1 LKKFLYFILFINIVF
16 PQVRIGE
23 FQSIPSFVN
32 IQDIALSKD
41 AILYVSNSGFIEYK
55 NKEQSFNIISIDQGL
70 AFNELNKIYAD
81 FNGNYWIGS
90 NKGIQV
96 WSANEKKLKEKFD
109 LDIEQV
115 SGFIDYNNLI
125 YASAKLNGEWGLIEF
140 KYIDDK
146 IYYRDF
152 YSRSDISN
160 ISNITVFNDDIYIL
174 SSKRILSGNPFNE
187 HISYWENP
195 MPDLSDDIIDFSS
208 DENNLFVLTNSAIH
222 QLFRDKS
229 IEVFI
234 NNNSNLGS
242 IKRISILDNNLYAIS
257 DSSIFRISKNQLTTL
272 YQDSSLNFAD
282 IESDK
287 DNLWLATDYG
297 LGQFRDGAYEN
308 LLFNQPFISSPDI
321 VEISDRSQLI
331 LANSKG
337 VSLSGWVN
345 YSTQALPKDI
355 SIDFNL
361 SNIELDFGE
370 KISKSIFHNNT
381 LFVSLINSQSAGI
394 FSFEISNN
402 RLNLIKRYFSH
413 DNQNSI
419 LSQYVI
425 NDMAIDNQ
433 DNLWA
438 TSSGKQDYP
447 LSVFNDIQ
455 SRHFAFDSPQNSIIT
470 GGGSIAIDNY
480 NRAWITSLNEMFMYH
495 YSGNVMDPQNENW
508 ISQSIVPGLNRPPV
522 TIGVSKNN
530 ILWILT
536 EYGLIY
542 KELRAS
548 NSEPVARTGPIT
560 TNGNITPY
568 FSNIPFDENSIIR
581 FDPQGNI
588 WVTSKSNGIFVL
600 DINREYWPNIDG
612 INSSNSKLL
621 SNEVKDI
628 KFNANKGLAYIS
640 TNLGVSK
647 FKIPFASEIK
657 KTNQIDFFPSPYR
670 IPSQYPLTIDGVPEK
685 SSIQIMTLNGTIVAT
700 IDANQING
708 YQAFW
713 DGLDD
718 NGKFVGSGVYLILII
733 SQKHKTSIIKK
744 LAVIRS

>member
-1 LKKFLYFILFINIVF
+1 MKKFLYFILFINIVF
-16 PQVRIGE
+16 SQVRIGE
-23 FQSIPSFVN
+23 FQSISSFLN
-32 IQDIALSKD
+32 IKDITLSND
-41 AILYVSNSGFIEYK
+41 AILYVSNSGFVEYK
-55 NKEQSFNIISIDQGL
+55 NKEQSFDIISIDQGL
-70 AFNELNKIYAD
+70 AFNELNKIHTD
-81 FNGNYWIGS
+81 INGNYWIGS

-96 WSANEKKLKEKFD
+96 WSVNEKKLKEKFD
-109 LDIEQV
+109 LDIEQI

-140 KYIDDK
+140 KYVDDK

-160 ISNITVFNDDIYIL
+160 ISSIIVFNDDIYIL
-174 SSKRILSGNPFNE
+174 SSKRILSGNPAKE
-187 HISYWENP
+187 HISYWTNP

-208 DENNLFVLTNSAIH
+208 NENSLFVLTNTAVH
-222 QLFRDKS
+222 QLFSDKS

-234 NNNSNLGS
+234 NNNSSLGS

-257 DSSIFRISKNQLTTL
+257 DSSIFRISKNQLTSL
-272 YQDSSLNFAD
+272 FLDSRLNFTD

-287 DNLWLATDYG
+287 ENLWLGTDHG
-297 LGQFRDGAYEN
+297 LGHFRDGEYEN
-308 LLFNQPFISSPDI
+308 LLFNQPFINSPDI
-321 VEISDRSQLI
+321 VEISDHNQLI

-345 YSTQALPKDI
+345 YSTETLPKDI

-361 SNIELDFGE
+361 SNIKLDFGE
-370 KISKSIFHNNT
+370 KISKSIFHKNK
-381 LFVSLINSQSAGI
+381 LFVSLINSTSAGI
-394 FSFEISNN
+394 LSFEISNN
-402 RLNLIKRYFSH
+402 KLNLNKRYFSY
-413 DNQNSI
+413 DSQNSI
-419 LSQYVI
+419 LAHYVI
-425 NDMAIDNQ
+425 DDMKIDNK

-447 LSVFNDIQ
+447 LSVFNESE
-455 SRHFAFDSPQNSIIT
+455 SRNFALDSPEISIIS
-470 GGGSIAIDNY
+470 GGSPIAIDNY
-480 NRAWITSLNEMFMYH
+480 NRLWIASLNEIFMYH
-495 YSGNVMDPQNENW
+495 YSGDVMDPQNENW
-508 ISQSIVPGLNRPPV
+508 ISQSIIPGLSRSPL

-536 EYGLIY
+536 DYGLIY
-542 KELRAS
+542 KQLRAS
-548 NSEPVARTGPIT
+548 NSEPVAKTGPIT
-560 TNGNITPY
+560 TSGNIAPY

-581 FDPQGNI
+581 FDPRGNI
-588 WVTSKSNGIFVL
+588 WVTSKSNGIFIL
-600 DINREYWPNIDG
+600 DTNREYWPNIDG
-612 INSSNSKLL
+612 INSSNSKLI

-628 KFNANKGLAYIS
+628 KFSADKGLAYIA

-657 KTNQIDFFPSPYR
+657 KTNQIDLFPSPYR
-670 IPSQYPLTIDGVPEK
+670 IPSQYPLTIDGIPEK

-713 DGLDD
+713 NGLDD
-718 NGKFVGSGVYLILII
+718 NGNFVGSGIYLILII
-733 SQKHKTSIIKK
+733 SQKHKTSIMKK
-744 LAVIRS
+744 LAVIKS

>member
-1 LKKFLYFILFINIVF
+1 MKKFLYFILFINIVF
-16 PQVRIGE
+16 SQVRIGE

-125 YASAKLNGEWGLIEF
+125 YASAKLSGEWGLIEF

-152 YSRSDISN
+152 YSRSDINN
-160 ISNITVFNDDIYIL
+160 ISKITVFNDDIYIL

-187 HISYWENP
+187 HISYWTNP

-222 QLFRDKS
+222 QLFRDKP

-321 VEISDRSQLI
+321 VEISDRSQVI

-337 VSLSGWVN
+337 V
-345 YSTQALPKDI
+345 A
-355 SIDFNL
+355 
-361 SNIELDFGE
+361 
-370 KISKSIFHNNT
+370 
-381 LFVSLINSQSAGI
+381 
-394 FSFEISNN
+394 
-402 RLNLIKRYFSH
+402 
-413 DNQNSI
+413 
-419 LSQYVI
+419 
-425 NDMAIDNQ
+425 
-433 DNLWA
+433 
-438 TSSGKQDYP
+438 
-447 LSVFNDIQ
+447 
-455 SRHFAFDSPQNSIIT
+455 
-470 GGGSIAIDNY
+470 
-480 NRAWITSLNEMFMYH
+480 
-495 YSGNVMDPQNENW
+495 
-508 ISQSIVPGLNRPPV
+508 
-522 TIGVSKNN
+522 
-530 ILWILT
+530 
-536 EYGLIY
+536 
-542 KELRAS
+542 
-548 NSEPVARTGPIT
+548 
-560 TNGNITPY
+560 
-568 FSNIPFDENSIIR
+568 
-581 FDPQGNI
+581 
-588 WVTSKSNGIFVL
+588 
-600 DINREYWPNIDG
+600 
-612 INSSNSKLL
+612 
-621 SNEVKDI
+621 
-628 KFNANKGLAYIS
+628 
-640 TNLGVSK
+640 
-647 FKIPFASEIK
+647 
-657 KTNQIDFFPSPYR
+657 
-670 IPSQYPLTIDGVPEK
+670 
-685 SSIQIMTLNGTIVAT
+685 
-700 IDANQING
+700 
-708 YQAFW
+708 
-713 DGLDD
+713 
-718 NGKFVGSGVYLILII
+718 
-733 SQKHKTSIIKK
+733 
-744 LAVIRS
+744 

>member
-16 PQVRIGE
+16 SQVRIGE
-23 FQSIPSFVN
+23 FQSISSFLN
-32 IQDIALSKD
+32 IKDITLSND
-41 AILYVSNSGFIEYK
+41 AILYVSNSGFVEYK
-55 NKEQSFNIISIDQGL
+55 NKEQSFDIISIDQGL
-70 AFNELNKIYAD
+70 AFNELNKIHTD
-81 FNGNYWIGS
+81 INGNYWIGS

-96 WSANEKKLKEKFD
+96 WSVNEKKLKEKFD
-109 LDIEQV
+109 LDIEQI

-140 KYIDDK
+140 KYVDDK

-160 ISNITVFNDDIYIL
+160 ISSIIVFNDDIYIL
-174 SSKRILSGNPFNE
+174 SSKRILSGNPVKE
-187 HISYWENP
+187 HISYWTNP

-208 DENNLFVLTNSAIH
+208 NENSLFVLTNTAVY
-222 QLFRDKS
+222 QLFSDKS

-234 NNNSNLGS
+234 NNNSSLGS

-257 DSSIFRISKNQLTTL
+257 DSSIFRISKNQLTSL
-272 YQDSSLNFAD
+272 FLDSRLNFTD

-287 DNLWLATDYG
+287 EDLWLGTNYG
-297 LGQFRDGAYEN
+297 LGRFRDGAYEN
-308 LLFNQPFISSPDI
+308 LLFNQPFINSPDI
-321 VEISDRSQLI
+321 VEISDHNQLI

-345 YSTQALPKDI
+345 YSTETLPKDI

-361 SNIELDFGE
+361 SNIKLDFGE
-370 KISKSIFHNNT
+370 KISKSIFHKNK
-381 LFVSLINSQSAGI
+381 LFVSLINSTSAGI
-394 FSFEISNN
+394 LSFEISNN
-402 RLNLIKRYFSH
+402 KLNLNKRYFSY
-413 DNQNSI
+413 DSQNSI
-419 LSQYVI
+419 LAHYVI
-425 NDMAIDNQ
+425 DDMKIDNK

-447 LSVFNDIQ
+447 LSVFNESE
-455 SRHFAFDSPQNSIIT
+455 SRNFALDSPEISIIS
-470 GGGSIAIDNY
+470 GGSPIAIDNY
-480 NRAWITSLNEMFMYH
+480 NRLWIASLNEIFMYH
-495 YSGNVMDPQNENW
+495 YSGDVMDPQNENW
-508 ISQSIVPGLNRPPV
+508 ISQSIIPGLSRSPL

-536 EYGLIY
+536 DYGLIY
-542 KELRAS
+542 KQLRAS
-548 NSEPVARTGPIT
+548 NSEPVAKTGPIT
-560 TNGNITPY
+560 TSGNIAPY

-581 FDPQGNI
+581 FDPRGNI
-588 WVTSKSNGIFVL
+588 WVTSKSNGIFIL
-600 DINREYWPNIDG
+600 DTNREYWPNIDG
-612 INSSNSKLL
+612 INSSNSKLI

-628 KFNANKGLAYIS
+628 KFSADKGLAYIA

-657 KTNQIDFFPSPYR
+657 KTNQIDLFPSPYR
-670 IPSQYPLTIDGVPEK
+670 IPSQYPLTIDGIPEK

-713 DGLDD
+713 NGLDD
-718 NGKFVGSGVYLILII
+718 NGNFVGSGIYLILII
-733 SQKHKTSIIKK
+733 SQKHKTSIMKK
-744 LAVIRS
+744 LAVIKS

>member
-1 LKKFLYFILFINIVF
+1 MKKFLYFILFINIVF
-16 PQVRIGE
+16 SQVRIGE

-345 YSTQALPKDI
+345 YSTQTLPKDI

-413 DNQNSI
+413 DSQNSI

-455 SRHFAFDSPQNSIIT
+455 SRHFAFDSPQSSIIT

-480 NRAWITSLNEMFMYH
+480 NRVWIASLNDMLMYH

-508 ISQSIVPGLNRPPV
+508 ISQSIVPGLNRSPI

-560 TNGNITPY
+560 SNGNITPY

-581 FDPQGNI
+581 FDPRGNI

-612 INSSNSKLL
+612 INSSNSKLI
-621 SNEVKDI
+621 SNEVMDI
-628 KFNANKGLAYIS
+628 KFSADKGLAYIA
-640 TNLGVSK
+640 TKLGVSK
-647 FKIPFASEIK
+647 FKIPFASAIK
-657 KTNQIDFFPSPYR
+657 KTNQIDLFPSPYR

-700 IDANQING
+700 IEANQING

-713 DGLDD
+713 NGLDD
-718 NGKFVGSGVYLILII
+718 NGNFVGSGIYLILII
-733 SQKHKTSIIKK
+733 SQKHKTSIMKK
-744 LAVIRS
+744 LAVIRN

>member
-1 LKKFLYFILFINIVF
+1 MKKFLYFILFINIVF
-16 PQVRIGE
+16 SQVRIGE
-23 FQSIPSFVN
+23 FQSISSFVN

-257 DSSIFRISKNQLTTL
+257 DSSIFRISKNELTSL

-345 YSTQALPKDI
+345 YSTQTLPKDI
-355 SIDFNL
+355 SIDFML
-361 SNIELDFGE
+361 SNIKLDFGE

-394 FSFEISNN
+394 LSFEISSN

-413 DNQNSI
+413 DSQNSI

-455 SRHFAFDSPQNSIIT
+455 SRHFAFDSPQSSIIT

-480 NRAWITSLNEMFMYH
+480 NRVWIASLNDMLMYH

-508 ISQSIVPGLNRPPV
+508 ISQSIVPGLNRSPI

-560 TNGNITPY
+560 SNGNITPY

-581 FDPQGNI
+581 FDPRGNI

-612 INSSNSKLL
+612 INSSNSKLI
-621 SNEVKDI
+621 SNEVMDI
-628 KFNANKGLAYIS
+628 KFSADKGLAYIA
-640 TNLGVSK
+640 TKLGVSK

-657 KTNQIDFFPSPYR
+657 QTNQIDFFPSPYR

-700 IDANQING
+700 IEANQING

-713 DGLDD
+713 NGLDD
-718 NGKFVGSGVYLILII
+718 NGNFVGSGIYLILII
-733 SQKHKTSIIKK
+733 SQKHKTSIMKK
-744 LAVIRS
+744 LAVIRN

>member
-1 LKKFLYFILFINIVF
+1 MKKFLYFILFINIVF
-16 PQVRIGE
+16 SQVRIGE
-23 FQSIPSFVN
+23 FQSISSFVN
-32 IQDIALSKD
+32 IKDITLSND
-41 AILYVSNSGFIEYK
+41 AILYVSNSGFVEYK
-55 NKEQSFNIISIDQGL
+55 NKEQSFDIISIDQGL
-70 AFNELNKIYAD
+70 AFNELNKIHTD
-81 FNGNYWIGS
+81 INGNYWIGS

-96 WSANEKKLKEKFD
+96 WSVNEKKLKEKFD
-109 LDIEQV
+109 LDIEQI

-160 ISNITVFNDDIYIL
+160 ISSITVFNDDIYIL
-174 SSKRILSGNPFNE
+174 SSKRILSGNPAKE
-187 HISYWENP
+187 HISYWTNP

-208 DENNLFVLTNSAIH
+208 NENSLFVLTNTAVH
-222 QLFRDKS
+222 QLFSDKS

-234 NNNSNLGS
+234 NNNSSLGS

-257 DSSIFRISKNQLTTL
+257 DSSIFRISKNQLTSL
-272 YQDSSLNFAD
+272 FLDSRLNFTD

-287 DNLWLATDYG
+287 ENLWLGTDHG
-297 LGQFRDGAYEN
+297 LGHFRDGEYEN
-308 LLFNQPFISSPDI
+308 LLFNQPFINSPDI
-321 VEISDRSQLI
+321 LEISDRNQLI

-345 YSTQALPKDI
+345 YSTETLPKDI

-361 SNIELDFGE
+361 SNLELDFGE
-370 KISKSIFHNNT
+370 KISKSIFHKNK
-381 LFVSLINSQSAGI
+381 LFVSLINSTSAGI
-394 FSFEISNN
+394 LSFEISNN
-402 RLNLIKRYFSH
+402 KLNLNKRYFSH
-413 DNQNSI
+413 DNNNSI
-419 LSQYVI
+419 LSQYI
-425 NDMAIDNQ
+425 IDDMIIDNQ
-433 DNLWA
+433 ENLWA
-438 TSSGKQDYP
+438 TSSGRQGYP
-447 LSVFNDIQ
+447 LSVFNESE
-455 SRHFAFDSPQNSIIT
+455 SRHFSLDSPQVSNIS
-470 GGGSIAIDNY
+470 GGGPIAIDNY
-480 NRAWITSLNEMFMYH
+480 NRVWITSLNEMFMYH
-495 YSGNVMDPQNENW
+495 YSGDVMDPQNENW
-508 ISQSIVPGLNRPPV
+508 IIQSIIPGLSRSAL

-548 NSEPVARTGPIT
+548 NLEPVAKTGPIT
-560 TNGNITPY
+560 TSGNITPY

-581 FDPQGNI
+581 FDPRGNI
-588 WVTSKSNGIFVL
+588 WVTSKSSGIFIL
-600 DINREYWPNIDG
+600 DSNQEYWPNIDG

-621 SNEVKDI
+621 SNEIRDI
-628 KFNANKGLAYIS
+628 KFSADKGLAYIA

-657 KTNQIDFFPSPYR
+657 KTNQIDLFPSPYR
-670 IPSQYPLTIDGVPEK
+670 IPSQYPLTIDGIPEK

-713 DGLDD
+713 NGLDD
-718 NGKFVGSGVYLILII
+718 NGNFVGSGIYLILII
-733 SQKHKTSIIKK
+733 SQKHKTSIMKK
-744 LAVIRS
+744 LAVIKS